1 MFKEISTLKKGDF
14 EDLYNCDNNCLEILS
29 QRKWKDGF
37 TCRHC
42 GNTNFCKGKTP
53 LSRRC
58 TRCKKEESATANTI
72 FHRCKIPMKDAF
84 KMAYLIC
91 HNTDISTYKL
101 SRIMNLR
108 QMTCWKFKKKV
119 TDCLEK
125 GGDAVGF
132 KSQ

>member
-1 MFKEISTLKKGDF
+1 MFKEISTLEKRDF
-14 EDLYNCDNNCLEILS
+14 ENLYNCDNNCLEILS

-37 TCRHC
+37 KCRHC
-42 GNTNFCKGKTP
+42 GNTNYCMGKAP

-58 TRCKKEESATANTI
+58 TRCKKEESVTANTI

-91 HNTDISTYKL
+91 HNTDISTYEL

-108 QMTCWKFKKKV
+108 QMTCWKFKKKI
-119 TDCLEK
+119 TECLEK
-125 GGDAVGF
+125 GGDAVGV